1 MQGHSR
7 TGKHV
12 PDSTIHRREAGIDA
26 RSRHSTEHVVVCWGI
41 TMSLDLY
48 RIFSHGSNL
57 HAFMDFHLQND
68 RIWVHFGLE
77 VLDIVILTPY
87 SSNRERQSHA
97 YLQLSLIIW
106 N

>member
-1 MQGHSR
+1 
-7 TGKHV
+7 
-12 PDSTIHRREAGIDA
+12 
-26 RSRHSTEHVVVCWGI
+26 
-41 TMSLDLY
+41 
-48 RIFSHGSNL
+48 
-57 HAFMDFHLQND
+57 MDFHLQND